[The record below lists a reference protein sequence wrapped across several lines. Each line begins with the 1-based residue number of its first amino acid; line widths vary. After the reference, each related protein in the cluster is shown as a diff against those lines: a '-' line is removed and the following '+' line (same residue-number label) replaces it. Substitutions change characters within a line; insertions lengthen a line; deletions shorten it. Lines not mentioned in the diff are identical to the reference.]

1 MLCYCFIKQNVNPQ
15 SKITMSEE
23 QIETTEQVETTVQRD
38 LIINAH
44 ASEVDIALLEDN
56 ILVELHKEK
65 TNNQF
70 AVGDVYLGRVKK
82 ILPGLNAAFVDVGY
96 HKEAFLHYLD
106 LGLQGRSLLKYR
118 DQVVKGNGEVSM
130 TTFELEPDVEKNG
143 KIGDFLTVG
152 ELLPVQIAKEPIS
165 TKGPRITAE
174 ISFAGRYLV
183 LVPFSNRISVSQ
195 KIRSNEER
203 NRLRRLIQSIR
214 PNNYGVIIRTIA
226 EGKKVAELDADLRSL
241 IEKWERCTVEM
252 KKMTNY
258 GRMVSE
264 MDQTSVMLRDLLNE
278 SFNTINVNDEKLYE
292 EIRSY
297 IQTIAPQKAEIV
309 RLYNG
314 KEPIFDHFNVT
325 KQIKGFFGKIV
336 TIRNGVYLVI
346 EHTEA
351 MHVIDVNSGHRLN
364 NENTPEE
371 NALEVNIEA
380 AKEIARQLRLR
391 DMGGIIIVD
400 FIDLRESKNRKKL
413 FLALVEAM
421 KNDRAKHTILPATKF
436 GLIQITRHRVRPET
450 EVQVQE
456 KCPVCSGTGKTRP
469 ALLFVDEIEN
479 HLKYLLVDQNE
490 KNVTLQV
497 HPFIYSY
504 LCINGLFSLRRK
516 WIKKYGKSF
525 KVQSMPEF
533 HTLQYNFLNAN
544 GDDIKL

>member
-1 MLCYCFIKQNVNPQ
+1 
-15 SKITMSEE
+15 MSEE
-23 QIETTEQVETTVQRD
+23 QQQEVVEVKTVTRD
-38 LIINAH
+38 LVINSH

-56 ILVELHKEK
+56 TLVELHREK

-96 HKEAFLHYLD
+96 PKEAFLHYLD
-106 LGLQGRSLLKYR
+106 LGLQASSLIKYKKMIMAN
-118 DQVVKGNGEVSM
+118 DDVAMDK
-130 TTFELEPDVEKNG
+130 FKLEADLPKNG
-143 KIGDFLTVG
+143 KIGDWLTVG
-152 ELLPVQIAKEPIS
+152 DLLPVQIAKEPIH

-195 KIRSNEER
+195 KIRSSEER
-203 NRLRRLIQSIR
+203 NRLRRLIQSIK
-214 PNNYGVIIRTIA
+214 PANYGVIIRTVA

-241 IEKWERCTVEM
+241 IDKWEQCIIEM
-252 KKMTNY
+252 KKMTTF

-278 SFNTINVNDEKLYE
+278 SFNNIHVNDEKLYE
-292 EIRSY
+292 EIQKN
-297 IQTIAPQKAEIV
+297 IQTFAPQKVDIV
-309 RLYNG
+309 QLYKG
-314 KEPIFDHFNVT
+314 KEPIFDYFNVT
-325 KQIKGFFGKIV
+325 KQIKGFFGRVV
-336 TIRNGVYLVI
+336 TIKNGVYLII

-351 MHVIDVNSGHRLN
+351 MHVIDVNSGHRVN
-364 NENTPEE
+364 KENSQEE
-371 NALEVNIEA
+371 NAFQVNIEA

-400 FIDLRESKNRKKL
+400 FIDMHEAKHRKDL
-413 FLALVEAM
+413 FDALVEAM
-421 KNDRAKHTILPATKF
+421 SHDRAKHTILPPTKF
-436 GLIQITRHRVRPET
+436 GLIQITRQRVRPET

-456 KCPVCSGTGKTRP
+456 KCPVCDGEGKIRP
-469 ALLFVDEIEN
+469 AILFIDEIEN

-490 KNVTLQV
+490 NHLILQV

-504 LCINGLFSLRRK
+504 LCIKGLFSIRRK
-516 WIKKYGKSF
+516 WMKKYGKSF

-533 HTLQYNFLNAN
+533 HMLQYNFQNAN

>member
-1 MLCYCFIKQNVNPQ
+1 
-15 SKITMSEE
+15 
-23 QIETTEQVETTVQRD
+23 VENKTVTRD
-38 LIINAH
+38 LIISSH

-56 ILVELHKEK
+56 TLVELHREK

-96 HKEAFLHYLD
+96 PKEAFLHYLD
-106 LGLQGRSLLKYR
+106 LGLQASSLIKYKKMVLAN
-118 DQVVKGNGEVSM
+118 DDVAMDK
-130 TTFELEPDVEKNG
+130 FKLEGDLPKNG
-143 KIGDFLTVG
+143 KISDWLAVGD
-152 ELLPVQIAKEPIS
+152 LLPVQIAKEPIH

-195 KIRSNEER
+195 KIRSSEER
-203 NRLRRLIQSIR
+203 NRLRRLMQSIK
-214 PNNYGVIIRTIA
+214 PANYGVIIRTVA

-241 IEKWERCTVEM
+241 ISKWEQCIIEM
-252 KKMTNY
+252 KKMTTF

-278 SFNTINVNDEKLYE
+278 SFNNIHVNDEKLYE
-292 EIRSY
+292 EIQKN
-297 IQTIAPQKAEIV
+297 IQTFAPQKVDIV
-309 RLYNG
+309 QLYKG
-314 KEPIFDHFNVT
+314 KEPIFDFFNVT

-351 MHVIDVNSGHRLN
+351 MHVIDVNSGHRVN
-364 NENTPEE
+364 KENSQED
-371 NALEVNIEA
+371 NAFQVNIEA

-400 FIDLRESKNRKKL
+400 FIDMHEAKHRKDL
-413 FLALVEAM
+413 FDALVEAM
-421 KNDRAKHTILPATKF
+421 SHDRAKHTILPPTKF
-436 GLIQITRHRVRPET
+436 GLIQITRQRVRPET

-456 KCPVCSGTGKTRP
+456 KCPVCAGEGKIRP
-469 ALLFVDEIEN
+469 AILFIDEIEN
-479 HLKYLLVDQNE
+479 HLKYLMVDQNE
-490 KNVTLQV
+490 NHLTLQV

-504 LCINGLFSLRRK
+504 LCIDGLFSIRRK
-516 WIKKYGKSF
+516 WMKKYGKKF

-533 HTLQYNFLNAN
+533 HTLQYNFQNAN

>member
-1 MLCYCFIKQNVNPQ
+1 
-15 SKITMSEE
+15 MSEE
-23 QIETTEQVETTVQRD
+23 QQQEVVVEQKTVVRD
-38 LIINAH
+38 LVINSH

-56 ILVELHKEK
+56 TLVELHREK

-96 HKEAFLHYLD
+96 PKEAFLHYLD
-106 LGLQGRSLLKYR
+106 LGLQASSLIKYKKMIMAN
-118 DQVVKGNGEVSM
+118 DDVAMDK
-130 TTFELEPDVEKNG
+130 FKLEGDLPKNG
-143 KIGDFLTVG
+143 KIGDWLTVG
-152 ELLPVQIAKEPIS
+152 DLLPVQIAKEPIH

-195 KIRSNEER
+195 KIRSSEER
-203 NRLRRLIQSIR
+203 NRLRRLIQSIK
-214 PNNYGVIIRTIA
+214 PANYGVIIRTIA

-241 IEKWERCTVEM
+241 IDKWEQCIIEM
-252 KKMTNY
+252 KKMTTF

-278 SFNTINVNDEKLYE
+278 SFNNIHVNDEKLYE
-292 EIRSY
+292 EIQKNISAF
-297 IQTIAPQKAEIV
+297 APQKVDIV
-309 RLYNG
+309 QLYKG
-314 KEPIFDHFNVT
+314 KEPIFDFFNVT
-325 KQIKGFFGKIV
+325 KQIKGFFGRVV
-336 TIRNGVYLVI
+336 TIKNGVYLII

-351 MHVIDVNSGHRLN
+351 MHVIDVNSGHRVN
-364 NENTPEE
+364 KENSQED
-371 NALEVNIEA
+371 NAFQVNVEA

-400 FIDLRESKNRKKL
+400 FIDMHEAKHRKDL
-413 FLALVEAM
+413 FDALVEAM
-421 KNDRAKHTILPATKF
+421 SHDRAKHTILPPTKF
-436 GLIQITRHRVRPET
+436 GLIQITRQRVRPET

-456 KCPVCSGTGKTRP
+456 KCPVCAGEGKIRP
-469 ALLFVDEIEN
+469 AILFIDEIEN
-479 HLKYLLVDQNE
+479 HLKYLMVDQNE
-490 KNVTLQV
+490 NHLTLQV

-504 LCINGLFSLRRK
+504 LCIDGLFSLRRK
-516 WIKKYGKSF
+516 WMKKYGKKF

-533 HTLQYNFLNAN
+533 HVLQYNFLNAN

>member
-1 MLCYCFIKQNVNPQ
+1 MERK
-15 SKITMSEE
+15 
-23 QIETTEQVETTVQRD
+23 TVTRD
-38 LIINAH
+38 LVINSH

-56 ILVELHKEK
+56 VLVELHKEK

-96 HKEAFLHYLD
+96 PKEAFLHYLD
-106 LGLQGRSLLKYR
+106 LGLQANSLIKYKKA
-118 DQVVKGNGEVSM
+118 VVGGDDVPMDK
-130 TTFELEPDVEKNG
+130 FKLDPDLPKNG
-143 KIGDFLTVG
+143 KIGDLLNVG
-152 ELLPVQIAKEPIS
+152 DLLPVQIAKEPIH

-174 ISFAGRYLV
+174 VSFAGRYLV

-195 KIRSNEER
+195 KIRSSEER
-203 NRLRRLIQSIR
+203 NRLRRLIQSIK
-214 PNNYGVIIRTIA
+214 PANYGVIIRTVA
-226 EGKKVAELDADLRSL
+226 EGKKVADLDADLRSL
-241 IEKWERCTVEM
+241 ITKWEQCIIEM
-252 KKMTNY
+252 KKMTTF

-278 SFNTINVNDEKLYE
+278 SFNNIHVNDEKLYE
-292 EIRSY
+292 EIQKN
-297 IQTIAPQKAEIV
+297 IQTFAPQKADIV
-309 RLYNG
+309 HLYKG
-314 KEPIFDHFNVT
+314 KEPIFDYFNVT

-351 MHVIDVNSGHRLN
+351 MHVIDVNSGHRVN
-364 NENTPEE
+364 KENSQED
-371 NALEVNIEA
+371 NAFQVNVEA

-400 FIDLRESKNRKKL
+400 FIDMHEAKHRKDL
-413 FLALVEAM
+413 FDALVEAM
-421 KNDRAKHTILPATKF
+421 SHDRAKHTILPPTKF
-436 GLIQITRHRVRPET
+436 GLIQITRQRVRPET
-450 EVQVQE
+450 EIQVQE
-456 KCPVCSGTGKTRP
+456 KCPVCAGEGKIRP
-469 ALLFVDEIEN
+469 AILFIDEIEN

-490 KNVTLQV
+490 NHLTLQV

-504 LCINGLFSLRRK
+504 LCIGLFSIHRK
-516 WIKKYGKSF
+516 WKKKYGKSF

-533 HTLQYNFLNAN
+533 HMLQYNFQNAN

>member
-1 MLCYCFIKQNVNPQ
+1 
-15 SKITMSEE
+15 MSEE
-23 QIETTEQVETTVQRD
+23 QQQEVVVEQKTVVRD
-38 LIINAH
+38 LVINSH

-56 ILVELHKEK
+56 TLVELHREK

-96 HKEAFLHYLD
+96 PKEAFLHYLD
-106 LGLQGRSLLKYR
+106 LGLQASSLIKYKKMIMAN
-118 DQVVKGNGEVSM
+118 DDVAMDK
-130 TTFELEPDVEKNG
+130 FKLEGDLPKNG
-143 KIGDFLTVG
+143 KIGDWLTVG
-152 ELLPVQIAKEPIS
+152 DLLPVQIAKEPIH

-195 KIRSNEER
+195 KIRSSEER
-203 NRLRRLIQSIR
+203 NRLRRLIQSIK
-214 PNNYGVIIRTIA
+214 PANYGVIIRTIA

-241 IEKWERCTVEM
+241 IDKWEQCIIEM
-252 KKMTNY
+252 KKMTTF

-278 SFNTINVNDEKLYE
+278 SFNNIHVNDEKLYE
-292 EIRSY
+292 EIQKNISAF
-297 IQTIAPQKAEIV
+297 APQKVDIV
-309 RLYNG
+309 QLYKG
-314 KEPIFDHFNVT
+314 KEPIFDFFNVT
-325 KQIKGFFGKIV
+325 KQIKGFFGRVV
-336 TIRNGVYLVI
+336 TIKNGVYLII

-351 MHVIDVNSGHRLN
+351 MHVIDVNSGHRVN
-364 NENTPEE
+364 KENSQED
-371 NALEVNIEA
+371 NAFQVNVEA

-400 FIDLRESKNRKKL
+400 FIDMHEAKHRKDL
-413 FLALVEAM
+413 FDALVEAM
-421 KNDRAKHTILPATKF
+421 SHDRAKHTILPPTKF
-436 GLIQITRHRVRPET
+436 GLIQITRQRVRPET

-456 KCPVCSGTGKTRP
+456 KCPVCAGEGKIRP
-469 ALLFVDEIEN
+469 AILFIDEIEN
-479 HLKYLLVDQNE
+479 HLKYLMVDQNE
-490 KNVTLQV
+490 NHLTLQV

-504 LCINGLFSLRRK
+504 LCIDGLFSLRRK
-516 WIKKYGKSF
+516 WMKKYGKKF

-533 HTLQYNFLNAN
+533 HMLQYNFQNAK